1 MRGKYVQKEVLF
13 NIERNYRFGNSDS
26 HYTLF
31 APLENIFPI
40 SASHFRPMI
49 DIVSRCLMLIEIV
62 RHADRTC
69 KLLGA
74 HALSEFPLESTLT
87 DQPPM
92 YRSVHRVD
100 REGRGRDYIS
110 PEMFAYMWQTSNCFM
125 RDVLLFIF
133 IKKI

>member
-1 MRGKYVQKEVLF
+1 
-13 NIERNYRFGNSDS
+13 
-26 HYTLF
+26 
-31 APLENIFPI
+31 
-40 SASHFRPMI
+40 MI

-92 YRSVHRVD
+92 YRSVHKSPGWVEKGE
-100 REGRGRDYIS
+100 EGI
-110 PEMFAYMWQTSNCFM
+110 M
-125 RDVLLFIF
+125 
-133 IKKI
+133 